1 MKLKIDKL
9 KIKRI
14 LKIIA
19 IIIFLIFLS
28 LIIREICIQYD
39 GKLDKS
45 NPMSREEMLQLT
57 EKGEDCKNYTV
68 TYLSYRKIKREE
80 QKIYIKDNLMKT
92 TLGGND
98 IEWMNFDTGE
108 RIMKIGFP
116 MTYISNEYD
125 TDNIK
130 SKEQYK
136 EEHKGWAYSLIKDT
150 ESNDYEYLGEK
161 DFNGRRTIVIKLKDI
176 KYEENGYTK
185 LYIDKETG
193 INVKSMQFYRAKP
206 FFILKGYTENM
217 TIEFDN
223 VTDEDVKRPNIA
235 GSIVYD
241 YREEM

>member
-9 KIKRI
+9 KINRI
-14 LKIIA
+14 LKIVV

-45 NPMSREEMLQLT
+45 NPMSREEILQLT

-80 QKIYIKDNLMKT
+80 QKIYIKGNLMKAT
-92 TLGGND
+92 IGGNVANWID
-98 IEWMNFDTGE
+98 FNTGE
-108 RIMKIGFP
+108 HILIAGFP
-116 MTYISNEYD
+116 MVYISNVYD

-130 SKEQYK
+130 SKEQY
-136 EEHKGWAYSLIKDT
+136 EEENKSWAYSMIKDI

-161 DFNGRRTIVIKLKDI
+161 DFNERRTIVIKLKDI
-176 KYEENGYTK
+176 KYEESSYTK

-193 INVKSMQFYRAKP
+193 VTVKIMQFGRIKP
-206 FFILKGYTENM
+206 LYILKKYTESMN
-217 TIEFDN
+217 IEFDN